1 MSARNLKSEEIEKWL
16 SLMAKQ
22 AGDTEPI
29 RYRKMWH
36 TDVPSI
42 QGAWTPWTHKNP
54 AELHAGYPNEELGEK
69 LDIPETAT
77 EKLLRLYGKTS
88 ANESKKE

>member
-1 MSARNLKSEEIEKWL
+1 
-16 SLMAKQ
+16 MAKQ

-29 RYRKMWH
+29 RYRKTWH
-36 TDVPSI
+36 TDLPSI

-54 AELHAGYPNEELGEK
+54 AQLHAGYPNEELSVK

-77 EKLLRLYGKTS
+77 EKLLRLYGKVR
-88 ANESKKE
+88 EDKKE